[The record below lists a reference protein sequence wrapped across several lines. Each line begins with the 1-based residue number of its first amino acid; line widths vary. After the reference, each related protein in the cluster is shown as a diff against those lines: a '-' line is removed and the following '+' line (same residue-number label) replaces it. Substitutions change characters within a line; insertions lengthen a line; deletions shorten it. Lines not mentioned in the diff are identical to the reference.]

1 MPGASADIDRLVEER
16 RAWSPDAVRAELAA
30 LEPLPDQ
37 GDPGWGGDDTVG
49 RAELLAAHL
58 ELLTASAAGVESI
71 EVALSKLGIGDPGGR
86 LRGPMSRLV
95 AACAPDERVALLA
108 RELRVGPPGA
118 RWWAAHAL
126 GRLADPD
133 TVPLLFSRLSDP
145 VPAVGDAVCDALL
158 LVATTDPEVRVPL
171 RETLTEIISGGG
183 PLVAAAAR
191 TRVALDAL
199 ERGAG
204 S

>member
-1 MPGASADIDRLVEER
+1 MPGTSADIDRLVEER
-16 RAWSPDAVRAELAA
+16 RAWSPEAVRAELAA
-30 LEPLPDQ
+30 LVPLPDQ
-37 GDPGWGGDDTVG
+37 GDPGWDDAVG
-49 RAELLAAHL
+49 RAELLAAHV
-58 ELLTASAAGVESI
+58 ELIAAKAGVEAI
-71 EVALSKLGIGDPGGR
+71 QVAFSKLGVGDPGGR

-133 TVPLLFSRLSDP
+133 TVPLLFSRLADP
-145 VPAVGDAVCDALL
+145 VVAVGEAVCDALL
-158 LVATTDPEVRVPL
+158 QVATADPEVRVPL
-171 RETLTEIISGGG
+171 RETLSEIISGGG

-199 ERGAG
+199 ERG

>member
-1 MPGASADIDRLVEER
+1 MSGTSADIDRLVEER

-30 LEPLPDQ
+30 LAPLPDQ
-37 GDPGWGGDDTVG
+37 GDPGWDGDDTVA
-49 RAELLAAHL
+49 RAGLLAAHL
-58 ELLTASAAGVESI
+58 ELIAANAASVESVQ
-71 EVALSKLGIGDPGGR
+71 VALSKLGVGDPGGR

-108 RELRVGPPGA
+108 RELRVGSPGA

-133 TVPLLFSRLSDP
+133 TVPLLFSRLADP
-145 VPAVGDAVCDALL
+145 VPAVGEAVCDALL
-158 LVATTDPEVRVPL
+158 LVATADPEVRVPL
-171 RETLTEIISGGG
+171 RETLTEIVSSGG

-199 ERGAG
+199 EQG